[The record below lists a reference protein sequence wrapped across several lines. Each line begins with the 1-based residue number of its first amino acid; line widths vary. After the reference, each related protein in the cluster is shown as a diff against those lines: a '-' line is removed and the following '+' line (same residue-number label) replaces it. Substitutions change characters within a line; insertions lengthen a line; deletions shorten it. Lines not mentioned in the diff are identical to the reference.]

1 MSNHFDKFLPNE
13 REIRDAVGEV
23 TANYRIVDELHDA
36 PMRQVKMMGAT
47 YGYGSPEPKPGVVR
61 APGVR
66 RVGKGPQR
74 KQRWA
79 QS

>member
-1 MSNHFDKFLPNE
+1 MSYFDKFLPNE
-13 REIRDAVGEV
+13 REIREAVGEV

-36 PMRQVKMMGAT
+36 PMRQVRMAGT
-47 YGYGSPEPKPGVVR
+47 VYGYGSPEPKPGTVR
-61 APGVR
+61 SPGVR

-74 KQRWA
+74 KQRWS